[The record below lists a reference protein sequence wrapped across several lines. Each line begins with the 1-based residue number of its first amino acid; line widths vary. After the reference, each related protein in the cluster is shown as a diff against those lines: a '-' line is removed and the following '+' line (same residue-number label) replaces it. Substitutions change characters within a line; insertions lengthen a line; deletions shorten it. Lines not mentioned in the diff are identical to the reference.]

1 MTRMSIYGPFSFA
14 GCKLRVRLVQFDVAT
29 WVGDDADDVIVVQ
42 EGLSTRRLRR
52 GCCITNHLK
61 PKTEG
66 DALQT
71 VGCWGPRGSRSIDS
85 VKVWTILS
93 VECVCEEGGEKERN
107 LMTCASSAH
116 TRIGQ
121 PTAPPHFPFRS
132 TTTTLL
138 PRAKYLAAAF
148 NALTPAYLLC
158 GACVGEIKKAQS
170 VQKDVF
176 SFSICS
182 PRAAETGEVGA
193 RDDAIPADAG
203 AVDSIGAPAAVT
215 AAAVCAVAM
224 SAATDA
230 HFLYTI
236 LEQHA
241 GKLMIL
247 RTTTSDRGLRLASRA
262 QSGVREQACLTQLQQ
277 CTIRKPPLQN

>member
-1 MTRMSIYGPFSFA
+1 
-14 GCKLRVRLVQFDVAT
+14 
-29 WVGDDADDVIVVQ
+29 
-42 EGLSTRRLRR
+42 
-52 GCCITNHLK
+52 
-61 PKTEG
+61 
-66 DALQT
+66 
-71 VGCWGPRGSRSIDS
+71 
-85 VKVWTILS
+85 
-93 VECVCEEGGEKERN
+93 
-107 LMTCASSAH
+107 
-116 TRIGQ
+116 
-121 PTAPPHFPFRS
+121 
-132 TTTTLL
+132 
-138 PRAKYLAAAF
+138 LAAAF

-158 GACVGEIKKAQS
+158 GARVGEIKKAQS

-203 AVDSIGAPAAVT
+203 AVGSIGAPAAAT
-215 AAAVCAVAM
+215 AVAVCAVAM

-230 HFLYTI
+230 HLYTI

-247 RTTTSDRGLRLASRA
+247 RTTASDRGLRLASRA
-262 QSGVREQACLTQLQQ
+262 QSGVLEQACLTQLQQ

>member
-121 PTAPPHFPFRS
+121 PTAPPTSHSGQQRPPYSRVPS
-132 TTTTLL
+132 TWL
-138 PRAKYLAAAF
+138 PHS
-148 NALTPAYLLC
+148 T
-158 GACVGEIKKAQS
+158 
-170 VQKDVF
+170 
-176 SFSICS
+176 
-182 PRAAETGEVGA
+182 
-193 RDDAIPADAG
+193 
-203 AVDSIGAPAAVT
+203 
-215 AAAVCAVAM
+215 
-224 SAATDA
+224 
-230 HFLYTI
+230 H
-236 LEQHA
+236 
-241 GKLMIL
+241 
-247 RTTTSDRGLRLASRA
+247 
-262 QSGVREQACLTQLQQ
+262 
-277 CTIRKPPLQN
+277 